1 MATSVLYF
9 HGFASSPNS
18 RKLTILAEMLG
29 ERVVLNAPDLNVPSF
44 EKLEFA
50 AMMRLARSEAARQPP
65 DVIVGSSLGALVALE
80 LVHGGVR
87 APVVLIAPAMGVGRR
102 WHLRFTGD
110 PVRVFHHATNE
121 EAPIHRAFFDEMNEV
136 QPESKTPPVP
146 VSIVMGRQDESVP
159 FDLVRG
165 IWEDWTSSGTLVN
178 GSRFIEIAG
187 GDHSLL
193 EWVDVIAG
201 EIVSF
206 RA

>member
-1 MATSVLYF
+1 M
-9 HGFASSPNS
+9 
-18 RKLTILAEMLG
+18 LAEMLG
-29 ERVVLNAPDLNVPSF
+29 DQVVLNAPDLNVPSF

-50 AMMRLARSEAARQPP
+50 GMMRVAEAEAARRQP

-80 LVHGGVR
+80 LVQRGVR

-110 PVRVFHHATNE
+110 PVRVLHHAINE

-159 FDLVRG
+159 FDMVRG
-165 IWEDWTSSGTLVN
+165 IWEDWTSSGALVK

-187 GDHSLL
+187 GDHSLVA
-193 EWVDVIAG
+193 WVDVIAG
-201 EIVSF
+201 EIVS
-206 RA
+206 